1 MSSDSESNSF
11 TNLSSSSD
19 EDIYYFFLS
28 AILIIIILVLISNT
42 QHDIMMFWPRN
53 IFEYHF

>member
-19 EDIYYFFLS
+19 KDIIISFFRPYWFVYVIT
-28 AILIIIILVLISNT
+28 ILISRVTGIGINYFL
-42 QHDIMMFWPRN
+42 WKKR
-53 IFEYHF
+53 